1 MKVALS
7 AGGQNQKLDSVMSKP
22 LKDQAFATPD
32 KVAELVQKVCHYS
45 LKICIHYSCVGPYA
59 KFSSKRVGENTT
71 NERSCVHLW
80 EYLSIMKAS

>member
-1 MKVALS
+1 VKVALS
-7 AGGQNQKLDSVMSKP
+7 AGGQNQKLESVMSKP

-45 LKICIHYSCVGPYA
+45 LKICIHSCFGPYA
-59 KFSSKRVGENTT
+59 KLSSKRVGENTT